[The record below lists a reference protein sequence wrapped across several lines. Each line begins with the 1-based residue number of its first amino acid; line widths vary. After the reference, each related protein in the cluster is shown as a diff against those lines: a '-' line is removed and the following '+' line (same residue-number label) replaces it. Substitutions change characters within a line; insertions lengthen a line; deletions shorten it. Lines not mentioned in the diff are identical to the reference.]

1 MRTFIALVVS
11 LSVVGIVPARSQ
23 DTRSD
28 HQGHE
33 GHHHPL
39 AEQSQADQS
48 ADDQEG
54 FVGSGHAKW
63 HDTFYKNLLR
73 PDTKTSCCNMTDCR
87 PTSGRISQGHY
98 EIKVNGAWIS
108 VPQAQIL
115 PTAAPDG
122 GYHVCAP
129 LNFKGPPGELYC
141 VVVAPEG

>member
-11 LSVVGIVPARSQ
+11 PSVVTIIPALSQ
-23 DTRSD
+23 D

-108 VPQAQIL
+108 VPQDKIL
-115 PTAAPDG
+115 QTAAPDG

-129 LNFKGPPGELYC
+129 LNFKGTPGELYC